1 MRNLLSTLLSFF
13 LIFSLQAQK
22 LDLKLNLKQG
32 GTYFQKMNT
41 NMSIDQTINGMEN
54 NITMSIRGVTEFKVT
69 NKTDSFYFMDVVY
82 ASLAMDMKMPM
93 ASMSFNSEKKDS
105 ADVFSKIL
113 RNMIGKSMQ
122 IKMDYKGKVHYVKN
136 VDSIFNGMFESI
148 PNLPESQRQQLEEQ
162 MRQSY
167 GEEAFRNSIE
177 MSVSLFPDK
186 PVAVQE
192 SWEKN
197 SDIKTTMELNL
208 KSKYKLEESNK
219 AFYRITGE
227 TEMSSNKDK
236 YVNVSGFSMKYDM
249 DGTMTSDVKIDAKT
263 GWVIESNIS
272 QNIDGKVDIEASDS
286 LPDGLSFPMK
296 MKSEINLS
304 N

>member
-1 MRNLLSTLLSFF
+1 MKNIFSIILSF
-13 LIFSLQAQK
+13 LVIFTLQAQK

-32 GTYFQKMNT
+32 ETYYQKMNT
-41 NMSIDQTINGMEN
+41 NMNIDQTINGMAN

-93 ASMSFNSEKKDS
+93 ATMSFDSEKKDS
-105 ADVFSKIL
+105 TDIFSKIL
-113 RNMIGKSMQ
+113 RNLIGKSMQ
-122 IKMDYKGKVHYVKN
+122 IKMDYKGKVFYVKN
-136 VDSIFNGMFESI
+136 ADSIFNGMFENI
-148 PNLPESQRQQLEEQ
+148 PNLPESQRKQLEDQ
-162 MRQSY
+162 MKQSY

-177 MSVSLFPDK
+177 MSVSLFPEK
-186 PVAVQE
+186 PVALKE
-192 SWEKN
+192 TWEKN

-219 AFYRITGE
+219 NFYRITGS

-236 YVNVSGFSMKYDM
+236 YVSVSGFSMKYDM
-249 DGTMTSDVKIDAKT
+249 NGTMTSDVKIDTNT

-272 QNIDGKVDIEASDS
+272 QNLDGNVDIEASDS

-296 MKSEINLS
+296 MKSEIKLS